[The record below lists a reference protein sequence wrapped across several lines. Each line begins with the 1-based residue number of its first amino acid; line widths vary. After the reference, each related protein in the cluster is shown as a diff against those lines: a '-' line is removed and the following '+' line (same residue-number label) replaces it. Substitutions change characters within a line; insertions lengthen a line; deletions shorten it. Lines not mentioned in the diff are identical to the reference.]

1 MKHFTSEELRPS
13 DKTLNLIRQ
22 IAYTYRVM
30 RMNGQIEGYCLN

>member
-1 MKHFTSEELRPS
+1 MKHFTPDELRPS

-30 RMNGQIEGYCLN
+30 KLNGQNEGYCLN